1 MGNIFKETIDTFD
14 KISSVYDRS
23 RGRWYRNILNLVYMY
38 GLGEPVLDIGCGTGE
53 ISLRI
58 ASGGFM
64 VVSVD
69 CAEGMIN
76 LLLKKAR
83 RRKLYH
89 WVSPL
94 IACLPHLPFRERTF
108 GSILAIAVIHNIVSR
123 RDRIASIGEI
133 YRVCRE
139 DGIIYISVWN
149 LLHPKNILKA
159 ISFFVKG
166 YSFGDVIVPWRH
178 KGRVLKR
185 FYHFYYRREFEKD
198 IRSAGIKKFKIF
210 SWSPKDKKL
219 FKDNLVAII
228 RKISYGKE

>member
-1 MGNIFKETIDTFD
+1 MKNIYKETIDTFNE
-14 KISSVYDRS
+14 ISSVYDRG
-23 RGRWYRNILNLVYMY
+23 RGKWYRNILNLVYRY
-38 GLGEPVLDIGCGTGE
+38 GLEEPILDIGCGTGE

-58 ASGGFM
+58 ASRGFM

-76 LLLKKAR
+76 ILLKKAR

-89 WVSPL
+89 RVSPL
-94 IACLPHLPFRERTF
+94 VACLPHLPFRERIF

-123 RDRIASIGEI
+123 RDRLASIGEI

-139 DGIIYISVWN
+139 DGIIYISAWS
-149 LLHPKNILKA
+149 LIHPKNLLKA
-159 ISFFVKG
+159 VSFFVKG
-166 YSFGDVIVPWRH
+166 YSFGDVIVPWKHRD
-178 KGRVLKR
+178 RVLKR
-185 FYHFYYRREFEKD
+185 FYHLYSRRELERD
-198 IRSAGIKKFKIF
+198 LRSAGIKKFKIF